1 MRRNSRACT
10 ALTLLLALPVQ
21 AETLRLL
28 NWEDYLAPRV
38 IERWEAETGIGI
50 EQIYFDGDERR
61 DQILVD
67 AERHDIDLAMVD
79 EVASRLFG
87 ERGLLAAPTPEQ
99 VPNLRHVDPAFQ
111 RQCSQYSV
119 PYAWGTMGIAYRSD
133 KLPTAPHS
141 WSELIR
147 PAPSLR
153 GHIGMM
159 DDGTDLLAPVLF
171 MQGKSINT
179 EDRASL
185 EQAFEVLK
193 AQVPAVLTYEY
204 AITFLKSNPRADD
217 LHMALVYS
225 GDQQVLNEVAGTE
238 AWRYVIPDEGTIL
251 WADCLALVRNSA
263 HREAAI
269 RFIDFLNRPE
279 IAALNAEQ
287 LWVATPNLAA
297 LPLLSPAFRQD
308 QAVFPPPQRRA
319 RSQYYAMMSNAGVVM
334 RTRISSAIKR
344 LYDAQ

>member
-1 MRRNSRACT
+1 M
-10 ALTLLLALPVQ
+10 
-21 AETLRLL
+21 
-28 NWEDYLAPRV
+28 
-38 IERWEAETGIGI
+38 
-50 EQIYFDGDERR
+50 
-61 DQILVD
+61 VD

-185 EQAFEVLK
+185 EQAFESYNFV
-193 AQVPAVLTYEY
+193 
-204 AITFLKSNPRADD
+204 
-217 LHMALVYS
+217 
-225 GDQQVLNEVAGTE
+225 
-238 AWRYVIPDEGTIL
+238 
-251 WADCLALVRNSA
+251 
-263 HREAAI
+263 
-269 RFIDFLNRPE
+269 
-279 IAALNAEQ
+279 
-287 LWVATPNLAA
+287 
-297 LPLLSPAFRQD
+297 
-308 QAVFPPPQRRA
+308 
-319 RSQYYAMMSNAGVVM
+319 
-334 RTRISSAIKR
+334 
-344 LYDAQ
+344 